1 MPSKEL
7 QAVIDLLTSR
17 QQASKLT
24 IQDARAGK
32 TIFMRNIGCDT
43 QVDVTSVD
51 ANGVLAEWVAAP
63 NANDNSAVLFLH
75 GGAYIS
81 GSIESNREL
90 AARISKSTR
99 SRVLNIEYRLAPENP
114 FLAAVEDATDAYRW
128 VLDQGIDPA
137 QIAIAGASAGGG
149 LTVAALVSF
158 RDSGSPMPACAVCIS
173 PWVDLEC
180 IGETMTSK
188 AGVDPMIQRDGLV
201 GIANIYLNGPDPRTP
216 LAAPLHVD
224 LTGLPPTL
232 VLVGTW
238 ETLLSDSTRLVEK
251 AESAGVDVTLEQ
263 WDEMIHVWPIY
274 APVLPEGQ
282 QAIDRIGEF
291 VRQHQNV
298 ATAAD

>member
-75 GGAYIS
+75 GGAYIL

-251 AESAGVDVTLEQ
+251 AESAGVDVTLER

>member
-75 GGAYIS
+75 GGAYIL

-180 IGETMTSK
+180 IGGTMTSK

>member
-7 QAVIDLLTSR
+7 QAGIDLLTSR
-17 QQASKLT
+17 QQGSELT

-32 TIFMRNIGCDT
+32 TIIMRNIGCDT

>member
-63 NANDNSAVLFLH
+63 NANDNCAVLFLH
-75 GGAYIS
+75 GGAYIL
-81 GSIESNREL
+81 GSIESNRKL

-216 LAAPLHVD
+216 LAAPLQVD
-224 LTGLPPTL
+224 LTGLPPAL

>member
-63 NANDNSAVLFLH
+63 NANDNCAVLFLH
-75 GGAYIS
+75 GGAYIL

-232 VLVGTW
+232 VLIGTW

>member
-7 QAVIDLLTSR
+7 QAGIDLLTSR
-17 QQASKLT
+17 QQGSELT

-32 TIFMRNIGCDT
+32 TIFTRNIGCDT

-51 ANGVLAEWVAAP
+51 ANGVPAEWVAAP

-114 FLAAVEDATDAYRW
+114 FLAAVRDATDAYRW
-128 VLDQGIDPA
+128 VLDQGSDPA

-201 GIANIYLNGPDPRTP
+201 GIANIYLIGPDPRTP
-216 LAAPLHVD
+216 LAAPRHVD
-224 LTGLPPTL
+224 LTGLPPSL
-232 VLVGTW
+232 VLIGTW

>member
-17 QQASKLT
+17 QQGSKLT
-24 IQDARAGK
+24 IQDARTGK

-75 GGAYIS
+75 GGAYIL

>member
-43 QVDVTSVD
+43 QVDVASVD

-75 GGAYIS
+75 GGAYIL

-180 IGETMTSK
+180 IGGTMTSK

>member
-1 MPSKEL
+1 L
-7 QAVIDLLTSR
+7 
-17 QQASKLT
+17 AS
-24 IQDARAGK
+24 
-32 TIFMRNIGCDT
+32 
-43 QVDVTSVD
+43 
-51 ANGVLAEWVAAP
+51 
-63 NANDNSAVLFLH
+63 
-75 GGAYIS
+75 
-81 GSIESNREL
+81 
-90 AARISKSTR
+90 RISKSTR

-158 RDSGSPMPACAVCIS
+158 RDSGSAMPACAVCIS

-188 AGVDPMIQRDGLV
+188 ASVDPMIQRDGLV

-251 AESAGVDVTLEQ
+251 AESAGVDVTLER

>member
-63 NANDNSAVLFLH
+63 NANDNCAVLFLH
-75 GGAYIS
+75 GGAYIL

-188 AGVDPMIQRDGLV
+188 ASVDPMIQRDGLV

>member
-32 TIFMRNIGCDT
+32 TIFMRNVGCDT

-75 GGAYIS
+75 GGAYIL

-188 AGVDPMIQRDGLV
+188 ASVDPMIQRDGLV
-201 GIANIYLNGPDPRTP
+201 GIANIYLNGPDSRTP

>member
-1 MPSKEL
+1 
-7 QAVIDLLTSR
+7 
-17 QQASKLT
+17 
-24 IQDARAGK
+24 
-32 TIFMRNIGCDT
+32 MRNIGCDI

-51 ANGVLAEWVAAP
+51 ANYVLAEWVAAP
-63 NANDNSAVLFLH
+63 NANDNCAVLFLH
-75 GGAYIS
+75 GGAYIL

-137 QIAIAGASAGGG
+137 QIAIGGASAGGG

>member
-1 MPSKEL
+1 M
-7 QAVIDLLTSR
+7 IDLLTSR

-63 NANDNSAVLFLH
+63 NANDNCAVLFLH
-75 GGAYIS
+75 GGAYIL

-99 SRVLNIEYRLAPENP
+99 CRVLNIEYRLAPENP

-137 QIAIAGASAGGG
+137 RIAIAGASAGGG

-188 AGVDPMIQRDGLV
+188 ASVDPMIQRDGLV

>member
-7 QAVIDLLTSR
+7 QAGIDLLTSR
-17 QQASKLT
+17 QQGSELT

-51 ANGVLAEWVAAP
+51 ANSVPAEWVAAP
-63 NANDNSAVLFLH
+63 NANDNCAVLFLH
-75 GGAYIS
+75 GGAYIL

>member
-32 TIFMRNIGCDT
+32 TIIMRNIGCDT

-63 NANDNSAVLFLH
+63 NANDNCAALFLH
-75 GGAYIS
+75 GGAYIL

-188 AGVDPMIQRDGLV
+188 ASVDPMIQRDGLV

-216 LAAPLHVD
+216 LAAPRRPHR
-224 LTGLPPTL
+224 TASHP
-232 VLVGTW
+232 
-238 ETLLSDSTRLVEK
+238 RLGRHMGNP
-251 AESAGVDVTLEQ
+251 SQRLNPSG
-263 WDEMIHVWPIY
+263 
-274 APVLPEGQ
+274 
-282 QAIDRIGEF
+282 
-291 VRQHQNV
+291 
-298 ATAAD
+298 

>member
-51 ANGVLAEWVAAP
+51 DNGVLAEWVAAP
-63 NANDNSAVLFLH
+63 NANDNCAVLFLH
-75 GGAYIS
+75 GGAYIL

>member
-32 TIFMRNIGCDT
+32 TIFMRNVGCDT

-51 ANGVLAEWVAAP
+51 TNGVLAEWVAAP

-75 GGAYIS
+75 GGAYIL

-188 AGVDPMIQRDGLV
+188 ASVDPMIQRDGLV

-251 AESAGVDVTLEQ
+251 AESAGVDVTLER

>member
-32 TIFMRNIGCDT
+32 TIFMRNVGCDT

-75 GGAYIS
+75 GGAYIL

>member
-51 ANGVLAEWVAAP
+51 GNGVLAEWVAAP
-63 NANDNSAVLFLH
+63 NANDNCAVLFLH
-75 GGAYIS
+75 GGAYIL

-188 AGVDPMIQRDGLV
+188 ASVDPMIQRDGLV

>member
-75 GGAYIS
+75 GGAYIL

-128 VLDQGIDPA
+128 VLDQGIGPA

-188 AGVDPMIQRDGLV
+188 ASVDPMIQRDGLV

>member
-51 ANGVLAEWVAAP
+51 ANGVPAEWVAAP
-63 NANDNSAVLFLH
+63 NANDNCAVLFLH
-75 GGAYIS
+75 GGAYIL
-81 GSIESNREL
+81 GSTESNREL

>member
-51 ANGVLAEWVAAP
+51 ANGVPAEWVAAP

-75 GGAYIS
+75 GGAYIL

>member
-7 QAVIDLLTSR
+7 QAGIDLLTSR
-17 QQASKLT
+17 QQGSELT

-51 ANGVLAEWVAAP
+51 ANGVPAEWVAAP

-201 GIANIYLNGPDPRTP
+201 GIANICLNGPDLRTP

-224 LTGLPPTL
+224 LTGPPPTL
-232 VLVGTW
+232 VLIGTW

>member
-75 GGAYIS
+75 GGAYIL

>member
-63 NANDNSAVLFLH
+63 NANDNCAVLFLH
-75 GGAYIS
+75 GGAYIL

-137 QIAIAGASAGGG
+137 QIAIAGVSAGGG

-188 AGVDPMIQRDGLV
+188 ASVDPMIQRDGLV

-216 LAAPLHVD
+216 LDAPLHVD

>member
-1 MPSKEL
+1 
-7 QAVIDLLTSR
+7 
-17 QQASKLT
+17 
-24 IQDARAGK
+24 
-32 TIFMRNIGCDT
+32 
-43 QVDVTSVD
+43 
-51 ANGVLAEWVAAP
+51 
-63 NANDNSAVLFLH
+63 
-75 GGAYIS
+75 
-81 GSIESNREL
+81 
-90 AARISKSTR
+90 
-99 SRVLNIEYRLAPENP
+99 
-114 FLAAVEDATDAYRW
+114 
-128 VLDQGIDPA
+128 
-137 QIAIAGASAGGG
+137 
-149 LTVAALVSF
+149 
-158 RDSGSPMPACAVCIS
+158 
-173 PWVDLEC
+173 
-180 IGETMTSK
+180 MTSK

-216 LAAPLHVD
+216 LAAPLNVD

>member
-43 QVDVTSVD
+43 QVDVASVD

-75 GGAYIS
+75 GGAYIL

-188 AGVDPMIQRDGLV
+188 ASVDPMIQRDGLV

>member
-7 QAVIDLLTSR
+7 QARIDLLTSR
-17 QQASKLT
+17 QQGSELT

-51 ANGVLAEWVAAP
+51 ANGVPAEWVAAP

-114 FLAAVEDATDAYRW
+114 VLAAIGDATDASRW
-128 VLDQGIDPA
+128 GLDQGIDPA

-201 GIANIYLNGPDPRTP
+201 GIANIS
-216 LAAPLHVD
+216 
-224 LTGLPPTL
+224 LTRLPPTL

-263 WDEMIHVWPIY
+263 WDEMNHVWPIY

>member
-7 QAVIDLLTSR
+7 EAVIDLLTSR
-17 QQASKLT
+17 QQGSKLT

-51 ANGVLAEWVAAP
+51 ANSVPAEWVAAP

-114 FLAAVEDATDAYRW
+114 FLAAIEDATDAYRW

-263 WDEMIHVWPIY
+263 WDEMIHVWPIS
-274 APVLPEGQ
+274 APVLPDGQ

>member
-63 NANDNSAVLFLH
+63 NANDNCAVLFLH
-75 GGAYIS
+75 GGAYIL

-180 IGETMTSK
+180 IGGTMTSK

>member
-32 TIFMRNIGCDT
+32 TIIMRNIGCDT

-114 FLAAVEDATDAYRW
+114 FFAAVEDATDAYRW

-188 AGVDPMIQRDGLV
+188 ASVDPMIQRDGLV

-263 WDEMIHVWPIY
+263 WDEMNQVWPIY

>member
-32 TIFMRNIGCDT
+32 TIFMRNVGCDT

-63 NANDNSAVLFLH
+63 NANDNCAVLFLH
-75 GGAYIS
+75 GGAYIL

-188 AGVDPMIQRDGLV
+188 ASVDPMIQRDGLV

-216 LAAPLHVD
+216 LAAPLRVD